1 MNKIIYIAAA
11 GLCAVMA
18 ACSQKSETVTTEQTA
33 AADSVVAVEQQQP
46 VAAPGEVIQLAADET
61 ITPGEKPVVVDFWAT
76 WCGPCMQFKPVFHD
90 AAAKYYEKAT
100 FVAADVDQCKALAE
114 KYGIQSIPTVL
125 IMMPDGTVKQQTGY
139 MDAAQFDAFLGD
151 IAK

>member
-46 VAAPGEVIQLAADET
+46 AAAPGEVIQLAADET
-61 ITPGEKPVVVDFWAT
+61 ITP
-76 WCGPCMQFKPVFHD
+76 
-90 AAAKYYEKAT
+90 
-100 FVAADVDQCKALAE
+100 
-114 KYGIQSIPTVL
+114 
-125 IMMPDGTVKQQTGY
+125 VKNR
-139 MDAAQFDAFLGD
+139 LL
-151 IAK
+151 